1 MITGIWQMGFDNNK
15 PYWNYIKLPIVAFYR
30 IIVFDFIYANRKLTE
45 NINKTE
51 KYCSSQP
58 SIRLPVKPNTIDHES
73 LAIQLKQI

>member
-30 IIVFDFIYANRKLTE
+30 IIVFHFIYANRKLTE

-51 KYCSSQP
+51 KYCSS
-58 SIRLPVKPNTIDHES
+58 
-73 LAIQLKQI
+73 